1 MLVSTGRWN
10 RLLIIDHPVD
20 SVPKC
25 YQPVH
30 FVRVKPDVNKIFCI
44 FQWNNTFYNQCHGQ
58 SWLTGMLFV
67 TTKTLEAVSH
77 SWSSGQKH
85 IKSKKNLTSPFV
97 MSLLSEFYFGN
108 ARTGS
113 WLLVFHRDIIFEMQ
127 MWICHV
133 TVYYS
138 MLEMNRIRNL
148 NFRVWSCTILALLA
162 WNRFRLWYTNRQEFT
177 KYGWFSDFIYK
188 IKCRD
193 CFSSFNKSMLH
204 LKETLR

>member
-1 MLVSTGRWN
+1 M
-10 RLLIIDHPVD
+10 DHPVD
-20 SVPKC
+20 SVPEC
-25 YQPVH
+25 YQPVY
-30 FVRVKPDVNKIFCI
+30 FNGRVKTGVNKIFCI

-67 TTKTLEAVSH
+67 TTKRLEAHISFMKFGAKAVSEV
-77 SWSSGQKH
+77 
-85 IKSKKNLTSPFV
+85 KKLTSPFV

-113 WLLVFHRDIIFEMQ
+113 WLLVFRRDIIFEMQ

-138 MLEMNRIRNL
+138 LLEMNRIRNL

-162 WNRFRLWYTNRQEFT
+162 WNRFRLWYLNRQEFT

-188 IKCRD
+188 IKGRD
-193 CFSSFNKSMLH
+193 CLSSFIKSMLH
-204 LKETLR
+204 WKEILL